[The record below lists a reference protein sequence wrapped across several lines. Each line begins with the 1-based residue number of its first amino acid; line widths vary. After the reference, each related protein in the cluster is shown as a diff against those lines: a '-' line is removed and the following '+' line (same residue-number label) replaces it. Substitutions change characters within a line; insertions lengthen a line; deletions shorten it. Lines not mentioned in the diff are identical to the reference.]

1 MKKIRII
8 LEDKVKKII
17 ITTGGTGGHIYPA
30 LAVAEE
36 FKRRG
41 IEVVFVGSKTRME
54 KTIVPNAGY
63 KFIGLNVL
71 PSRKVINILKF
82 ILEIVK
88 AIKIVI
94 QERPDAILGFGNY
107 ISVPILTAGFL
118 LRKTLYLQE
127 QNSNIGVTNKIFYRV
142 SKKLFLAFEETLK
155 ELPTKDSEK
164 FIVTG
169 NPLRKEIEN
178 IDRNEIRQKLKIK
191 DKEKILLITGGS
203 LGAQDINQA
212 IIEYWS
218 KLEAVENLKIY
229 WATGSKNY
237 EEISS
242 KLNKLE
248 TKNVVEP
255 YFENMIEI
263 MAIADL
269 VLSRAGA
276 LTISEIIQLEKP
288 SILIPYDS
296 IKVGQY
302 GNAKILEEISGA
314 YVYNN
319 KEVKIA
325 IEKIIE
331 IINCKETLNSL
342 SEQVKSLK
350 KGNAASE
357 IVDYITEIK
366 I

>member
-1 MKKIRII
+1 M
-8 LEDKVKKII
+8 
-17 ITTGGTGGHIYPA
+17 
-30 LAVAEE
+30 
-36 FKRRG
+36 
-41 IEVVFVGSKTRME
+41 
-54 KTIVPNAGY
+54 AGW
-63 KFIGLNVL
+63 
-71 PSRKVINILKF
+71 
-82 ILEIVK
+82 
-88 AIKIVI
+88 
-94 QERPDAILGFGNY
+94 
-107 ISVPILTAGFL
+107 
-118 LRKTLYLQE
+118 
-127 QNSNIGVTNKIFYRV
+127 VTNKIFYRV

-319 KEVKIA
+319 KEVKMA

-357 IVDYITEIK
+357 IVDHITEIK